1 MTVPGKRPGADK
13 MSFTSDPQ
21 NSITSISQMD
31 DDDKTSSR
39 QPQPF
44 KDLSNHYDT
53 PPSSQES
60 QRGQKG
66 APSRIEFKLEVE
78 EYREKFGYK
87 SIEELVGLLPVQLAH
102 QLFEAQALLHDK
114 HLNITQTNRK
124 RRMKEAEKKKE
135 KKERRRRRRRSDQQV
150 K

>member
-1 MTVPGKRPGADK
+1 M
-13 MSFTSDPQ
+13 
-21 NSITSISQMD
+21 
-31 DDDKTSSR
+31 
-39 QPQPF
+39 
-44 KDLSNHYDT
+44 
-53 PPSSQES
+53 
-60 QRGQKG
+60 
-66 APSRIEFKLEVE
+66 E

-135 KKERRRRRRRSDQQV
+135 KKE
-150 K
+150 KKKKK